1 MRSNIKINWASIV
14 GKYEGYIDSEDGQKR
29 IQSTTSSGKGGSVNT
44 DYMINA
50 ANKLIEYIQNEFYSF
65 YTINSAESVREI
77 IDEGLVITMAPT
89 KIGVDNGVSKY
100 QIDVGFLNENALKRE
115 SLRKSMFDKKRT
127 GDGIDN
133 IISLYDTGGGNK
145 QVYGYW
151 ETREDYNMNIGD
163 PPYIATPVPVFT
175 RTAFMLSAVNKFNQ
189 ELGEV
194 YNCVATISAPDPRF
208 YVRQ

>member
-14 GKYEGYIDSEDGQKR
+14 GKYEDYVGSEDGQKR
-29 IQSTTSSGKGGSVNT
+29 IQSATSSGKGGSVNT

-50 ANKLIEYIQNEFYSF
+50 ANKLIEYIENEFYSF

-100 QIDVGFLNENALKRE
+100 QIDIGFLTENALKRE

-133 IISLYDTGGGNK
+133 IISLS
-145 QVYGYW
+145 
-151 ETREDYNMNIGD
+151 NIIC
-163 PPYIATPVPVFT
+163 PT
-175 RTAFMLSAVNKFNQ
+175 
-189 ELGEV
+189 
-194 YNCVATISAPDPRF
+194 
-208 YVRQ
+208 